1 MYKHFRTKL
10 SVLGGVIILDNM
22 QRYLSILHF
31 LKSNNNDKETHIYQ
45 CARTSAEVIFC
56 MSLISIYKKP
66 QLS

>member
-31 LKSNNNDKETHIYQ
+31 LKSNNNDKET
-45 CARTSAEVIFC
+45 IF
-56 MSLISIYKKP
+56 ISVQGPLLKLFSVCY
-66 QLS
+66 